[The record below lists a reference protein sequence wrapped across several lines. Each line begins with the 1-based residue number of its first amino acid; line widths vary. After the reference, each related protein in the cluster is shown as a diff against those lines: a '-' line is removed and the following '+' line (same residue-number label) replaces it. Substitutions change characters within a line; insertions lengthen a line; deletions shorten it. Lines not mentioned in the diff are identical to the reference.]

1 MDDFPAIS
9 RMPGGDTSSAADF
22 EPGELAGMRSAAWIL
37 LLSAGLALLG
47 WIARPASSPPLSS
60 LIDLFLGIQLLRLK
74 HSWRSW
80 VLLRA
85 GLGGLLSLWVI
96 VMAVGAPVG
105 AVGLIM
111 LAFGQLAY
119 CGSLFLLLLGTPPA
133 QRVTMGRIVFGLAIV
148 LTISGVVLSLQSG
161 NHGGVA
167 REFSE
172 LTTAV

>member
-74 HSWRSW
+74 HS
-80 VLLRA
+80 
-85 GLGGLLSLWVI
+85 
-96 VMAVGAPVG
+96 
-105 AVGLIM
+105 
-111 LAFGQLAY
+111 
-119 CGSLFLLLLGTPPA
+119 
-133 QRVTMGRIVFGLAIV
+133 
-148 LTISGVVLSLQSG
+148 
-161 NHGGVA
+161 
-167 REFSE
+167 
-172 LTTAV
+172 